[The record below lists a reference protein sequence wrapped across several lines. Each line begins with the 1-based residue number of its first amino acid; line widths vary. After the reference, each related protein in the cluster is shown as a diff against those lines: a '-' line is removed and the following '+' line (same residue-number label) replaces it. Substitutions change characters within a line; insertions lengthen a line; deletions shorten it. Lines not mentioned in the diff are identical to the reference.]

1 MESHT
6 KHPAIKVIVNEMS
19 NVVCYESLRLSQ
31 YGWPCGPPDGR
42 LSMMVVCYESLRLS
56 QHGWPCGPP
65 DGRLS
70 MMVVYYKKHLYKGF
84 SVKVPG
90 RTGRDEECR
99 KNMKGR

>member
-6 KHPAIKVIVNEMS
+6 KPPVIQVIVNEMS
-19 NVVCYESLRLSQ
+19 NVVN
-31 YGWPCGPPDGR
+31 D
-42 LSMMVVCYESLRLS
+42 
-56 QHGWPCGPP
+56 
-65 DGRLS
+65 
-70 MMVVYYKKHLYKGF
+70 KKHLYKGV

>member
-19 NVVCYESLRLSQ
+19 NVVYCESLRLSQ
-31 YGWPCGPPDGR
+31 Y
-42 LSMMVVCYESLRLS
+42 
-56 QHGWPCGPP
+56 GWPCGPP